1 MCLLRGNNCLFPCP
15 ACLVPHEEM
24 KYLAKNWDER
34 VMEQAKQI
42 LSLRLAGDREKAGKN
57 LGLRPFEV

>member
-1 MCLLRGNNCLFPCP
+1 
-15 ACLVPHEEM
+15 M